1 MKIIDPK
8 AFSKN
13 PDGATAITSRAQKVK
28 GFREAPME
36 GLEQQAKKMKAIFSK
51 IIQKSTL
58 GQNVRISIP
67 DIDRSKMDSRSII
80 AVTTDNKDEEF

>member
-1 MKIIDPK
+1 
-8 AFSKN
+8 
-13 PDGATAITSRAQKVK
+13 
-28 GFREAPME
+28 
-36 GLEQQAKKMKAIFSK
+36 MKAIFSK